1 MSRRRAEEVDTSLLA
16 TQGAALERRFPLT
29 DFERLRELLAED
41 EGEGDAERMVSARF
55 AFSSEEGRAV
65 ALVEIDALLP
75 VVCQRCLRT
84 IEWPV
89 ATRSRLA
96 FVDAADAGAT
106 ETDDR
111 DNFATRAGHV
121 ALHAI
126 VEEELLLALPL
137 VATHADLADCGALAS
152 GKLTPDVPDAAG
164 EAQRPFAGLR
174 ELLDRK

>member
-1 MSRRRAEEVDTSLLA
+1 MSRPRAEEVDTSLLA
-16 TQGAALERRFPLT
+16 TQGAALERRFPLS
-29 DFERLRELLAED
+29 DFERLRGLLAES
-41 EGEGDAERMVSARF
+41 EGDAQRTVSARF
-55 AFSSEEGRAV
+55 AFSSEDGRAV

-84 IEWPV
+84 VEWPV
-89 ATRSRLA
+89 AARSRLA

-137 VATHADLADCGALAS
+137 VARHADPADCGALAP
-152 GKLTPDVPDAAG
+152 GKLAPGVPAAAG